1 MRRSI
6 VMLAA
11 GCLLGS
17 GLAFAAG
24 DSGSA
29 TPGAGD
35 DMQDM
40 KAPDKKAQE
49 RKAMDDEPWSARA
62 VLVDADGTNVGRA
75 DLLETPNGVKIRVEF
90 RNMEPGVHAF
100 HIHETGKCSPSFKAA
115 GGHFN
120 PTHRHHGFNA
130 ENGRHLGDLPNIH
143 IPESGA
149 LTLEVYAPHATLN
162 GSENKILDDDGSA
175 LVVHRGADD
184 EKTDPAGDAGDR
196 IACGVIV
203 LTGTA
208 AETDLTAAPPI

>member
-1 MRRSI
+1 MRVSI
-6 VMLAA
+6 ATLAA
-11 GCLLGS
+11 GGLLVAGV
-17 GLAFAAG
+17 AFAAG

-29 TPGAGD
+29 TPDAD
-35 DMQDM
+35 KAMQE
-40 KAPDKKAQE
+40 PKAQGME
-49 RKAMDDEPWSARA
+49 AMDDVDGSARA
-62 VLVDADGTNVGRA
+62 VLVDSDGKNVGRA

-100 HIHETGKCSPSFKAA
+100 HIHETGNCSPSFKAA

-120 PTHRHHGFNA
+120 PTNRHHGFKA

-162 GSENKILDDDGSA
+162 GPENKILDEDGSA

-184 EKTDPAGDAGDR
+184 EKSDPAGNAGDR

-203 LTGTA
+203 PTGTA
-208 AETDLTAAPPI
+208 AEKDLTAAPPI